1 MAAVYQKAGVAG
13 GIPPEFPRWAP
24 ADQIVIFLTTDGSS
38 VISAY
43 MAAREDSTSDLVELR
58 VGRVAAPLRG
68 QVLDLVR
75 QGILDFRYKPGQR
88 LVERELIEQIGV
100 SRTTVREVLRELE
113 AEGLVKTI
121 PQKGAIVVVPTP
133 EEAAELYEVRSAL
146 EQLAVRNFVER
157 ASDEQ
162 VTQLRQTCD
171 AFGEAVASGG
181 DTRALLGAKDAFY
194 DVLLEGAG
202 NSAVRTILGSLQ
214 ARVRMLRAASMSNS
228 ERGKKVFDEIN
239 ALVTAVEARD
249 ADAAALACARHL
261 GKAEQSGLKGISSF
275 AASV

>member
-1 MAAVYQKAGVAG
+1 MS
-13 GIPPEFPRWAP
+13 P
-24 ADQIVIFLTTDGSS
+24 D
-38 VISAY
+38 
-43 MAAREDSTSDLVELR
+43 EDSHLDLLAPR

-68 QVLDLVR
+68 QVLDLIR
-75 QGILDFRYKPGQR
+75 EGILDFRFKPGQR

-157 ASDEQ
+157 ASEET
-162 VTQLRQTCD
+162 VARLRQTSD
-171 AFGEAVASGG
+171 AFAAATVAGE
-181 DTRALLGAKDAFY
+181 DTRTLLRTKDAFY

-202 NSAVRTILGSLQ
+202 NNAIRSILGSLQ

-228 ERGKKVFDEIN
+228 DRGNSVIDEIDE
-239 ALVTAVEARD
+239 LVAAIEARD
-249 ADAAALACARHL
+249 ADAAAVACAKHL
-261 GKAEQSGLKGISSF
+261 SKAEKSGIKGI
-275 AASV
+275 AAFSETV